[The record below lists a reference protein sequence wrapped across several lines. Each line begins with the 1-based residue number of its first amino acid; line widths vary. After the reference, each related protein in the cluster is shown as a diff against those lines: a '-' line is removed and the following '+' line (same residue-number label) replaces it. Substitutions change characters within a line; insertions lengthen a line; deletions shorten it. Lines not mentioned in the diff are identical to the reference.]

1 MQRILILPVSA
12 LLVLSATGCSK
23 VQARADLKKGNS
35 YYTQEQ
41 YAKAL
46 DYYQRG
52 LKLDPDATFAWRSLG
67 FSALALYRPGD
78 EDPKNKEYGDT
89 AIKAFQKYLEENPED
104 TKVEDY
110 LMATYVNAGH
120 YDEALQYL
128 DKRAQENPAD
138 APKMTQARLNILL
151 KAERMDEALKLV
163 PQLPAGDRATALYSI
178 GVTLW
183 KKVYQDKGTLSFDQ
197 RSQMIT
203 QGINAEKAALDL
215 KPDYS
220 DAMFYY
226 GLLYREQAKIETDG
240 AKRLEDEKLA
250 NEWATKGA
258 ELMKKKAA
266 QPPQPAAAPA
276 NT

>member
-46 DYYQRG
+46 DYYQKG
-52 LKLDPDATFAWRSLG
+52 LKLDPDATFAYRSLG

-78 EDPKNKEYGDT
+78 EDAKNKEYGET
-89 AIKAFQKYLEENPED
+89 AINAFKKYLEENPTD

-110 LMATYVNAGH
+110 LMATYVNAAH
-120 YDEALQYL
+120 YDEALQYI
-128 DKRAQENPAD
+128 DRKAQEAPAD
-138 APKMTQARLNILL
+138 AQKWRQARLNILL
-151 KAERMDEALKLV
+151 KAERMDEALALA
-163 PQLPAGDRATALYSI
+163 PQLPPADRATALYSI

-183 KKVYQDKGTLSFDQ
+183 KKVYQNGNSMSLDQ
-197 RSQMIT
+197 KTQMIDK
-203 QGINAEKAALDL
+203 GINAEKAALDI

-226 GLLYREQAKIETDG
+226 GLLLREQAKIELDG
-240 AKRLEDEKLA
+240 AKRLELEKQA

-258 ELMKKKAA
+258 DLMKKKAA
-266 QPPQPAAAPA
+266 QPPAPAPAA
-276 NT
+276 NS

>member
-67 FSALALYRPGD
+67 FSALALSRPGD
-78 EDPKNKEYGDT
+78 EDAKNKEYGDT
-89 AIKAFQKYLEENPED
+89 AIKAFQKYLAENPED
-104 TKVEDY
+104 SKVEDY

-120 YDEALQYL
+120 YDEALRYI
-128 DKRAQENPAD
+128 DKKAQENPQD
-138 APKMTQARLNILL
+138 APKWKQARLNILL
-151 KAERMDEALKLV
+151 KADRLDDALALA
-163 PQLPAGDRATALYSI
+163 PQLPPPDRATALYSI
-178 GVTLW
+178 GVALW
-183 KKVYQDKGTLSFDQ
+183 KKVYQDKGQIPMEQ
-197 RSQMIT
+197 RSAMIDK
-203 QGINAEKAALDL
+203 GINAERAALDI
-215 KPDYS
+215 KADYS

-226 GLLYREQAKIETDG
+226 GLLFRERAKIEIDG

-266 QPPQPAAAPA
+266 QPPAPA
-276 NT
+276 PAKS

>member
-46 DYYQRG
+46 DYYQKG
-52 LKLDPDATFAWRSLG
+52 LKLDPDATFAYRSLG

-78 EDPKNKEYGDT
+78 EDAKNKEYGDT
-89 AIKAFQKYLEENPED
+89 AINAFKKYLEENPTD

-120 YDEALQYL
+120 YDEALQYI
-128 DKRAQENPAD
+128 DRKAQENPAD
-138 APKMTQARLNILL
+138 APKWRQARLNILL
-151 KAERMDEALKLV
+151 KAERLDDALALA
-163 PQLPAGDRATALYSI
+163 PQLPPPDRATALYSI
-178 GVTLW
+178 GVALW
-183 KKVYQDKGTLSFDQ
+183 KKVYQDKGQIPYEQ
-197 RSQMIT
+197 RSQIIEK
-203 QGINAEKAALDL
+203 GINAEKAALDI
-215 KPDYS
+215 KADYS

-226 GLLYREQAKIETDG
+226 GLLLRERAKIETDG
-240 AKRLEDEKLA
+240 VKRLEDEKLA
-250 NEWATKGA
+250 NEWATRGA

-266 QPPQPAAAPA
+266 QPPAPAPAA
-276 NT
+276 NS